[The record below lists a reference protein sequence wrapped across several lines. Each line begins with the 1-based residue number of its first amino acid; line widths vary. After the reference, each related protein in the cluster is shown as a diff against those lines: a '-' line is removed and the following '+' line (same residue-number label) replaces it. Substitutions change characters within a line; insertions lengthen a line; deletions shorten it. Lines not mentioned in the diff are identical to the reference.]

1 MPEKEDDCEIIPTA
15 VKSELDDSIHLS
27 NMSSNMHVEEQQ
39 GMQDNMVEHY
49 DDCGE
54 YVAELMD
61 DEYYTSMEGQG
72 GQENTGAGESVD
84 SEGERI
90 LPKVQVNTGQICV
103 SHTP

>member
-1 MPEKEDDCEIIPTA
+1 MD
-15 VKSELDDSIHLS
+15 
-27 NMSSNMHVEEQQ
+27 MEEQQ

-49 DDCGE
+49 DDGGE
-54 YVAELMD
+54 YVVELMD

-84 SEGERI
+84 SEGVRI